1 MDMISKVKN
10 CTPKFALSMGL
21 FLILMAIQSVT
32 MATFELSLVPK
43 VIITLI
49 PILPLFW
56 AFAIYRRY
64 YLRQDEYM
72 RGRIGEAFMW
82 ILATLCFVSYTYG
95 MLMYK
100 FEIPAINPAFILPVV
115 FGCHGLVVELLVKRD
130 SHEE

>member
-1 MDMISKVKN
+1 MDMINRIKN
-10 CTPKFALSMGL
+10 CKPQFALSMGL
-21 FLILMAIQSVT
+21 FLILMGIQSVI
-32 MATFELSLVPK
+32 MATNELSLIPK

-82 ILATLCFVSYTYG
+82 ILGTLCFVSYTYG

-100 FEIPAINPAFILPVV
+100 FDVPAVNPAFILPIV